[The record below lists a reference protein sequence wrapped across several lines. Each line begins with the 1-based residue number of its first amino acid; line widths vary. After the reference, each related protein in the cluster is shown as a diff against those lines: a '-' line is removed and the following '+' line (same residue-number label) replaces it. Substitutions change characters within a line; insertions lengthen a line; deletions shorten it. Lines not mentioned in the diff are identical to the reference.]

1 MGPGKKTSQ
10 KPNWST
16 GQVSKSMEIF
26 IDAVD
31 NKVNV
36 RVITYSI
43 FGSHQSIICSL
54 AWSKLQACC
63 FHKILPCCCCCWS
76 NVMLLYNCRD
86 QTQYN
91 VPALA
96 SSVWSGKID
105 PSQWCIIRWTC
116 SHPELTKD
124 HVLTSAYVLIF

>member
-26 IDAVD
+26 IDAV
-31 NKVNV
+31 NIKVNV
-36 RVITYSI
+36 KVITY
-43 FGSHQSIICSL
+43 CY
-54 AWSKLQACC
+54 
-63 FHKILPCCCCCWS
+63 CCWS

-105 PSQWCIIRWTC
+105 PS
-116 SHPELTKD
+116 H
-124 HVLTSAYVLIF
+124 SALESYHATAIAVGQM